1 MMLNA
6 AVSLDDLRASRG
18 NRLEKLRGDRENQRS
33 IRINRRFRLCF
44 VFRAGNAHQVEIV
57 DYH

>member
-1 MMLNA
+1 MLNA

-18 NRLEKLRGDRENQRS
+18 NRLEKLRGDREKQWS